1 MKRSIKAVVMAAAM
15 VVMLAGLAS
24 AQDFK
29 KAYTIPAG
37 GQISVKNVSGDVKVT
52 GYNGSS
58 ILVDAYKVGK
68 DRDLVQIEDLSTGD
82 KVQVRV
88 HYPEHCNCD
97 ASVNFEV
104 HVPSNVD
111 YTFDSI
117 GSVSGDV
124 ELSGVQ
130 GNIKTESVSGDV
142 VLTDVSGTIK
152 ASSVSGSVN
161 AQLARTTKPGDL
173 KFSSVSGSVTVKA
186 PTLQDA
192 DIEMSSVSGAVLTDF
207 AIDVQKEQYG
217 PGQHARGRLGS
228 GATTLRISTVSGK
241 VSLTSK

>member
-1 MKRSIKAVVMAAAM
+1 MKRSIKVVVMAAAM
-15 VVMLAGLAS
+15 VVLLAGLVS

-52 GYNGSS
+52 GYNGSN

-68 DRDLVQIEDLSTGD
+68 DRDLVTIEDLSTGD
-82 KVQVRV
+82 KVQLRV

-104 HVPSNVD
+104 RVPSNVD

-124 ELSGVQ
+124 ELTGVQ

-142 VLTDVSGTIK
+142 VLTDVGGTIK

-161 AQLARTTKPGDL
+161 AQVTRIDKPGDL
-173 KFSSVSGSVTVKA
+173 RFSSVSGSVAVKA
-186 PTLQDA
+186 PTNLNV
-192 DIEMSSVSGAVLTDF
+192 DIDMSSVSGAVQTDF
-207 AIDVQKEQYG
+207 PIEVQKEQFG

-228 GATTLRISTVSGK
+228 GTTTLRISTVSGK